1 MTRRLSLV
9 AVLAVV
15 TILITPALAFAGSGE
30 KAVTLNA
37 SGTQTTTTYCNGP
50 LQTTGLY
57 LEFEGQ
63 AFGQRIGAGTV
74 VWEMGIGS
82 TTPLPGPGI
91 QLGPGPWTF
100 TDASGLHTLT
110 GTARIV
116 VEQTPMGTMAGNE
129 LTVSS
134 GTGKFADVTGGQLAT
149 ELIPVGGTPC
159 VPGTTSVAFTATHTG
174 TLSYS

>member
-1 MTRRLSLV
+1 MRRRLALV

-30 KAVTLNA
+30 KAVTFST
-37 SGTQTTTTYCNGP
+37 SGTQTSTAYCDGDR
-50 LQTTGLY
+50 TTGLY
-57 LEFEGQ
+57 IEFEGQ
-63 AFGQRIGAGTV
+63 AVGQRIGAGTFV
-74 VWEMGIGS
+74 SEMGIGS
-82 TTPLPGPGI
+82 TSPVPGPGS

-149 ELIPVGGTPC
+149 ELIPVGGTLC